1 MPWKNFLLALFISV
15 YAFKEWE
22 LKSPNSNRHQ
32 GRSFLLEK
40 QDYKIN
46 DDWHLIKGWESHQ
59 QWQGTEWNVECTF
72 LSKGSST
79 NDFPKR
85 QKYPEFH
92 VNVPSFKYW
101 QFIQGSKFTC
111 KTLWGNT
118 VLGVLWPLSQNLRL
132 TAPLASLQTLSE
144 VHNAG
149 TQAGWPA
156 AFTVKRG
163 RRNRKSQNIHRSY
176 GRAEDPLE

>member
-92 VNVPSFKYW
+92 VNETILYVIFGVWLLSLSIMCLRFIHVVSFCCWLAFHYMNVL
-101 QFIQGSKFTC
+101 QCVYLLFEGLF
-111 KTLWGNT
+111 LNFGNY
-118 VLGVLWPLSQNLRL
+118 
-132 TAPLASLQTLSE
+132 E
-144 VHNAG
+144 
-149 TQAGWPA
+149 
-156 AFTVKRG
+156 
-163 RRNRKSQNIHRSY
+163 
-176 GRAEDPLE
+176 